1 MQKNNCYKFSK
12 NNQRIKK
19 LIFFTLFFSF
29 CNSSQES
36 YNLENYKQA
45 WCLRW
50 SENSFVIA
58 NNLNKLDNQDSKI
71 RIYYS
76 GIKYNNWARSYEAAV
91 SVVLNEQSKDKMY
104 DELPM
109 NTEGKINLA
118 SISEFSKRIV
128 ELNDDEVISVC
139 NVWYESTKGSN
150 FYD

>member
-1 MQKNNCYKFSK
+1 MPN
-12 NNQRIKK
+12 
-19 LIFFTLFFSF
+19 
-29 CNSSQES
+29 
-36 YNLENYKQA
+36 
-45 WCLRW
+45 W